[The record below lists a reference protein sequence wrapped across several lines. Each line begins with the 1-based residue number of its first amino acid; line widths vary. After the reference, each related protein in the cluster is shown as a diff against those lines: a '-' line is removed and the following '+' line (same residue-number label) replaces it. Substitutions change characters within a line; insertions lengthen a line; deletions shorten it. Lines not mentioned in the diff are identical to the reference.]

1 MRGQI
6 LLKGHKISRGK
17 TRGEALVS
25 NEPISFLSGVDPE
38 TGYVIEKGHELEGC
52 RVTGKI
58 LVFPTGKGSTVGS
71 YRLYEMTLKGTQ
83 PAGIINVRADPVVA
97 MGAIFSGIPMVDR
110 LNADPFRFIK
120 TGDVLELDA
129 DQGTL
134 IIQDKLNNVEA

>member
-1 MRGQI
+1 
-6 LLKGHKISRGK
+6 
-17 TRGEALVS
+17 
-25 NEPISFLSGVDPE
+25 
-38 TGYVIEKGHELEGC
+38 
-52 RVTGKI
+52 
-58 LVFPTGKGSTVGS
+58 
-71 YRLYEMTLKGTQ
+71 MTLKGTQ

-134 IIQDKLNNVEA
+134 VIQDKLNNVEA